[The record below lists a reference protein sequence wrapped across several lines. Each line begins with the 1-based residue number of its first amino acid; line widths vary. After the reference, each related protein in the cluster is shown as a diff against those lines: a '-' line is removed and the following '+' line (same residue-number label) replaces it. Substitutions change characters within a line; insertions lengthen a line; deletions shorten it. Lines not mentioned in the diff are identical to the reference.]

1 MLKTKALIRLTF
13 LGCAIAWMVMV
24 FSDITVLFSD
34 IKGLDPDV
42 PGWLPRVMLDLYIL
56 CLFYYFKFR
65 IERDES
71 LNFTD
76 LLWKVFAT
84 GLVMT
89 VISLAVRF
97 LGFLLG
103 NTPLPANVLYR
114 DFIYQIDLALF
125 ISFLIAAFTSWKRLI
140 LYQKSKWLIRLWR
153 IFEISLLVVLLYD
166 SVLSSV
172 SEGLMTFTYIII
184 GLMVLVLSA
193 NMKWVAYLNFRQKW
207 TSLLLLLLVFFYLGY
222 FFYSVST
229 QSAFLITQS
238 KAFLSFDGH
247 IFNLV
252 LVIFV
257 IVYSSFSFLV
267 ILFNLPT
274 SSVFEQKL
282 EEVVNYQRISQSIQ
296 TEQNEE
302 SVYKILLE
310 SSVSSVFADA
320 AWLEIKG
327 EGAEFK
333 TYTFQITEKESVD
346 IRKHLNQH
354 QVRGVLDQSSDKTR
368 NLSRYLE
375 SLKGTRFRSIMS
387 FPVIVKGESI
397 GTLALLKE
405 LPEAFTKE
413 MTRIVSTFANQ
424 AGISIENFRLMGEA
438 FQNER
443 YKEELKIAKM
453 VQRSLLPQRLEQDAD
468 FEVAAFSESA
478 DEVGGDYY
486 DTIRV
491 NDHQVA
497 IIIADVSGKG
507 TTAAFHMSQ
516 MKGIFHSLA
525 QQELDPKEF
534 MVRANQAL
542 VYCLE
547 RGSFIS
553 ATYFVI
559 NTRDKIIRYSRAGH
573 CPVLY
578 FKQATGELSYLK
590 DKGTALGM
598 IRSRDYCNFVETN
611 EVSYAKGDIMVL
623 YTDGIT
629 EAKGMRGEEFGSD
642 RLAEAVREQV
652 TQTPKEIEQH
662 IIKKLYEFSGS
673 EDINDDYT
681 SMIVKFR

>member
-1 MLKTKALIRLTF
+1 
-13 LGCAIAWMVMV
+13 
-24 FSDITVLFSD
+24 
-34 IKGLDPDV
+34 
-42 PGWLPRVMLDLYIL
+42 
-56 CLFYYFKFR
+56 
-65 IERDES
+65 
-71 LNFTD
+71 
-76 LLWKVFAT
+76 
-84 GLVMT
+84 
-89 VISLAVRF
+89 
-97 LGFLLG
+97 
-103 NTPLPANVLYR
+103 
-114 DFIYQIDLALF
+114 
-125 ISFLIAAFTSWKRLI
+125 
-140 LYQKSKWLIRLWR
+140 
-153 IFEISLLVVLLYD
+153 
-166 SVLSSV
+166 
-172 SEGLMTFTYIII
+172 
-184 GLMVLVLSA
+184 
-193 NMKWVAYLNFRQKW
+193 
-207 TSLLLLLLVFFYLGY
+207 
-222 FFYSVST
+222 
-229 QSAFLITQS
+229 
-238 KAFLSFDGH
+238 
-247 IFNLV
+247 
-252 LVIFV
+252 
-257 IVYSSFSFLV
+257 
-267 ILFNLPT
+267 
-274 SSVFEQKL
+274 
-282 EEVVNYQRISQSIQ
+282 
-296 TEQNEE
+296 
-302 SVYKILLE
+302 
-310 SSVSSVFADA
+310 
-320 AWLEIKG
+320 
-327 EGAEFK
+327 
-333 TYTFQITEKESVD
+333 
-346 IRKHLNQH
+346 
-354 QVRGVLDQSSDKTR
+354 VLDQSSDKTR
-368 NLSRYLE
+368 NLSKYLE

-578 FKQATGELSYLK
+578 FKQPTGELSYLK